1 MKEITIGGNM
11 KTQDAISHFGSRKKL
26 AEALGITDVSAI
38 AHWGAYVPWSRQHQL
53 QVITCGR
60 LIADPVRRK
69 ANV

>member
-38 AHWGAYVPWSRQHQL
+38 AHWGSYVPWSRQHQL

-60 LIADPVRRK
+60 LVADPVRRK
-69 ANV
+69 ATA